1 VVPITDDLQPQQ
13 LLQPQNT
20 VDAEYLQ
27 QLSRPEQQQ
36 LDGRGQAFS
45 FKPQQERHSASPAGS
60 WGSSAASSAMT
71 SPARSPSPG
80 SRPASRL
87 GAGK

>member
-1 VVPITDDLQPQQ
+1 MVPVTEELLPQQ
-13 LLQPQNT
+13 PLQPQNT
-20 VDAEYLQ
+20 VDADYLQ

-36 LDGRGQAFS
+36 LEGRGQAFS
-45 FKPQQERHSASPAGS
+45 FKPQQEGHSASPAGS
-60 WGSSAASSAMT
+60 WGSSAASSVMS

-87 GAGK
+87 GSGK